1 MRSLLTI
8 CIASV
13 WLISGLFFKLLN
25 FIPRHKEIVGRILG
39 EENSLF
45 MTKMIGLGE
54 VFLAVLII
62 LGFRSR
68 TMAIIQIMLV
78 VLMNTIEIALAPDLL
93 LFGRLNGLL
102 ALVFIMIIVYAEF
115 FLNKKGTKSGYRF
128 SS

>member
-13 WLISGLFFKLLN
+13 WLINGLFFKLLD
-25 FIPRHKEIVGRILG
+25 FVPRHKEIVGRILG
-39 EENSLF
+39 DEHALF

-62 LGFRSR
+62 FGFRSR
-68 TMAIIQIMLV
+68 LMAIIQIILV
-78 VLMNTIEIALAPDLL
+78 VLMNSLEIIMAPELL
-93 LFGRLNGLL
+93 LFGRLNGVA
-102 ALVFIMIIVYAEF
+102 ALGFIMMIIYTEF
-115 FLNKKGTKSGYRF
+115 SLNKKTTNSGYRF